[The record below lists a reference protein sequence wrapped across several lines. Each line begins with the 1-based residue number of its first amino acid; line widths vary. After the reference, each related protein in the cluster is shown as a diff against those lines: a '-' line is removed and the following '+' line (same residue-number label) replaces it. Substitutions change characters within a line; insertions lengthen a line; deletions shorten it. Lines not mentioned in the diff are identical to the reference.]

1 MTNRSFKNKIMPRT
15 KEQFEE
21 LRQEKINMIKQ
32 VTLELFASEGYIQT
46 SISKIAKKAN
56 ISKGLLYNYFE
67 SKEELLKSIVSEGVQ
82 DVFDSFDKDGDGHLS
97 TEEFEYFV
105 RQSFKNTMERKE
117 FYKLLYT
124 IMLQPNVHDII
135 ANVQND
141 ISVRVL
147 TVANEYFQTRFD
159 DPQTEF
165 LLFSSMM
172 KGLNM
177 QYVFTEG
184 YISDE
189 MMEKSINRILDYYR
203 K

>member
-1 MTNRSFKNKIMPRT
+1 MPRT
-15 KEQFEE
+15 KEQFKE
-21 LRQEKINMIKQ
+21 LRQEKINKIKQ
-32 VTLELFASEGYIQT
+32 VAMELFASEGYIQT
-46 SISKIAKKAN
+46 SISKIAKAAN

-67 SKEELLKSIVSEGVQ
+67 SKDDLLKCIVSEGVQ
-82 DVFDSFDKDGDGHLS
+82 DVFESFDIDGDGHLS
-97 TEEFEYFV
+97 TDEFEYFV
-105 RQSFKNTMERKE
+105 RQSLKNTIERKE

-141 ISVRVL
+141 ISIRVL

-172 KGLNM
+172 KGLSM
-177 QYVFTEG
+177 QYVFADG
-184 YISDE
+184 YITDE
-189 MMEKSINRILDYYR
+189 MMEKSITRILDYYR